1 MMPRASPL
9 WALSLPFPAKIEKN
23 FVMLTLIRKHSKS
36 WLVKILAG
44 LLVASFAVWGVG
56 DMFNIAISTSST
68 VFEIG
73 DTEVEIRDMEDDIR
87 REINRLRP
95 ILGNQFSF
103 DEARSLG
110 VIESVLQRRIND
122 TALLLAARGLGVS
135 ISDDLVRNEI
145 RNTPAFQS
153 LGNFDRMRFSQVLNR
168 NLLSEAGYIAMVRQQ
183 MGRKQ
188 LLDSFSAKAVP
199 KILVNSLYR
208 HRQEKRIAD
217 TVYISDLAQVGIPEP
232 DTSTLEKFHK
242 DNAVHF
248 TAPEYRSLT
257 VIRLEA
263 SEMAAEL
270 SVTEEELKQD
280 YEAREDEFTTP
291 ETRQVLQM
299 VFSDEKEAKKAQ
311 ASLAAG
317 KDFAAVAKDVAK
329 MDASTIDLGKVT
341 RPGLPFPELGDAVFA
356 LKTGENSHPI
366 KSPLGWHVF
375 KVTGM
380 EQGGT
385 RTLAEVRDELRKA
398 LALEKAIDG
407 LFDLANKLEDALGS
421 GSTLEEA
428 AAQMNIKI
436 TKIDAVDKKGFDP
449 SGRKIETL
457 PGGDFMNIAFSTD
470 EGSDSP
476 LSETGSDG
484 YFALRVD
491 GVTPSVLRPLDSI
504 KAAIIQAWKFEK
516 RAEASKKLADVI
528 VDRVNKGT
536 GLNVIAKE
544 MGLEVKTSPALT
556 RGQQNDDSGLPQ
568 PLIARVFNVKPG
580 KAALARSTAGF
591 AVAQVKKIVPAD
603 PAKDQQGV
611 KSLTSQMGDSL
622 EADIMTQ
629 LADAFRNRFG
639 VNINRQ
645 AVDSLFS
652 GVGSSRRPASFR

>member
-1 MMPRASPL
+1 M
-9 WALSLPFPAKIEKN
+9 PFPAIIEKN
-23 FVMLTLIRKHSKS
+23 FVMLTLIRKHTKS
-36 WLVKILAG
+36 WIVKILAG
-44 LLVASFAVWGVG
+44 LLIASFAVWGVG
-56 DMFNIAISTSST
+56 DMFEIAMSTSST

-73 DTEVEIRDMEDDIR
+73 DTEVEIRDLEDDIQ
-87 REINRLRP
+87 REIKRIRP
-95 ILGNQFSF
+95 MFGNQFGI

-122 TALLLAARGLGVS
+122 TALLLAARNLGVS

-145 RNTPAFQS
+145 KNTPAFQS
-153 LGNFDRMRFSQVLNR
+153 FGNFDRVRFRQVLNS
-168 NLLSEAGYIAMVRQQ
+168 NQLSEAGYIAIVRQQ
-183 MGRKQ
+183 MSRKQ
-188 LLDSFSAKAVP
+188 LLNSFSAKTAP
-199 KILVNSLYR
+199 KVLVNSLYR

-232 DTSTLEKFHK
+232 DRYTLEKFHK

-257 VIRLEA
+257 VVRLEA
-263 SEMAAEL
+263 SEMAGEL
-270 SVTEEELKQD
+270 SVTEEELKKV

-299 VFSDEKEAKKAQ
+299 VFSDEKKAKKAQ

-317 KDFAAVAKDVAK
+317 KDFATVAKEIAK
-329 MDASTIDLGKVT
+329 MDSSTIDLGKVT
-341 RPGLPFPELGDAVFA
+341 RPGLPFRELEDAVFA
-356 LKTGENSHPI
+356 LKTGENSRPI

-407 LFDLANKLEDALGS
+407 LFDLANKLEDSLGS

-428 AAQMNIKI
+428 ATLMNIKI
-436 TKIDAVDKKGFDP
+436 IKIDAVDKNSFDP

-457 PGGDFMNIAFSTD
+457 PSGDFLNIAFSTD

-476 LSETGSDG
+476 LTETGDDG
-484 YFALRVD
+484 YFVLRVD
-491 GVTPSVLRPLDSI
+491 GVTPPVLRSLDSI
-504 KAAIIQAWKFEK
+504 KADVTQAWKSEK

-528 VDRVNKGT
+528 VERVNKGT
-536 GLNVIAKE
+536 GLDVIAKE

-556 RGQQNDDSGLPQ
+556 RGKQNDGAGLPQ
-568 PLIARVFNVKPG
+568 PLIAQVFNVKPG
-580 KAALARSTAGF
+580 KAVLARSTAGF
-591 AVAQVKKIVPAD
+591 TVAQVKKIVPAD
-603 PAKDQQGV
+603 PAKDQQGI
-611 KSLTSQMGDSL
+611 KSLTSQMGESL
-622 EADIMTQ
+622 EADILTQ
-629 LADAFRNRFG
+629 LADAFRNRYG

-652 GVGSSRRPASFR
+652 GIGSSRRPASFR